1 MQQLY
6 LHPTWEKAVSQKD
19 LALIEDVFEQTYTKA
34 DDVIMSPVVRTA
46 FNHKGELLITALVH
60 NFTHH
65 SARFTNR
72 SVFIRCGDYMEE
84 QVFTIPSL
92 SIPPFTSMPWTFIF
106 KPDPLHATLN
116 LQQLILEIE

>member
-19 LALIEDVFEQTYTKA
+19 LALIEHVFDTTYTQV
-34 DDVIMSPVVRTA
+34 DDVIMSPIVRAA
-46 FNHKGELLITALVH
+46 FNYKGELLITALVH

-65 SARFTNR
+65 SVRFANR

-84 QVFTIPSL
+84 QVFTIPTL

-106 KPDPLHATLN
+106 KPDPLHAELD
-116 LQQLILEIE
+116 LQNLILEVE